1 MVGFADPIPQQ
12 RVTVFFRII
21 LMIPHAFV
29 LWILGIVAEV
39 VAVIGWFGALFT
51 GRLPDFAADYLTGY
65 VRWQTRYNAYYLLLT
80 DQYPPFTLEDTNYP
94 VRLLTRPGR
103 LNRLAVFFR
112 LILGIPA
119 LIVTSLVGFGL
130 FFFSLFVI
138 WLIVLFTGSMPR
150 AAHQALASC
159 ARYFARFYG
168 YILMLTS
175 EYPKGLF
182 GDEESAAGE
191 GFAAPPPPPSAGQ
204 AAPAYP
210 APPAAPAGPGDQTV
224 PPGPGAPTTPMTAPG
239 PGGYPPPAAPYQG
252 GGYQAGA
259 PSGPA
264 PGQDQPAGPYQPA
277 GAYEGAGAYQAAGPY
292 QPGAPGAAG
301 GWPAPGLGGAAGHEL
316 RWRLVL
322 SDTAKRL
329 VGLFLGL
336 GVLGLIAY
344 IVIIVVV
351 ASGGV
356 STEVTRQNAI
366 NSVQSDNAT
375 LSKTLT
381 PLASK
386 TAACQSSQDPLH
398 CITALDRNVGRAFHK
413 FADSVRT
420 TAMPTGSATDAAS
433 RLAGASDQAG
443 NVFQK
448 LGTAQ
453 TAEQYQSI
461 VSSSNVEQI
470 VGQVGTDYQEL
481 GTALNARQ

>member
-1 MVGFADPIPQQ
+1 M
-12 RVTVFFRII
+12 
-21 LMIPHAFV
+21 
-29 LWILGIVAEV
+29 
-39 VAVIGWFGALFT
+39 
-51 GRLPDFAADYLTGY
+51 
-65 VRWQTRYNAYYLLLT
+65 
-80 DQYPPFTLEDTNYP
+80 
-94 VRLLTRPGR
+94 
-103 LNRLAVFFR
+103 
-112 LILGIPA
+112 
-119 LIVTSLVGFGL
+119 
-130 FFFSLFVI
+130 
-138 WLIVLFTGSMPR
+138 
-150 AAHQALASC
+150 
-159 ARYFARFYG
+159 
-168 YILMLTS
+168 
-175 EYPKGLF
+175 
-182 GDEESAAGE
+182 
-191 GFAAPPPPPSAGQ
+191 AAPD
-204 AAPAYP
+204 PA
-210 APPAAPAGPGDQTV
+210 
-224 PPGPGAPTTPMTAPG
+224 
-239 PGGYPPPAAPYQG
+239 GYPPPAAPYQG
-252 GGYQAGA
+252 
-259 PSGPA
+259 
-264 PGQDQPAGPYQPA
+264 
-277 GAYEGAGAYQAAGPY
+277 GAYQAAGPY

-301 GWPAPGLGGAAGHEL
+301 GWPAPGPGGAAGPEL

-329 VGLFLGL
+329 IGLFLGL

-413 FADSVRT
+413 FADGVRT
-420 TAMPTGSATDAAS
+420 TAMPTGSATGAAS

-481 GTALNARQ
+481 GAALNASQ

>member
-12 RVTVFFRII
+12 RITVFFRII

-51 GRLPDFAADYLTGY
+51 GRLPDFAADFLTGY

-80 DQYPPFTLEDTNYP
+80 DQYPPFTLEDANYP

-138 WLIVLFTGSMPR
+138 WLIVLFTGSMPP

-210 APPAAPAGPGDQTV
+210 AAPAAPAGPGDQTI
-224 PPGPGAPTTPMTAPG
+224 PPGPGAPTTPMAAPD
-239 PGGYPPPAAPYQG
+239 PAGYPPPAAPYQG
-252 GGYQAGA
+252 G
-259 PSGPA
+259 
-264 PGQDQPAGPYQPA
+264 
-277 GAYEGAGAYQAAGPY
+277 AYQAAGPY
-292 QPGAPGAAG
+292 QPGGPGAAG
-301 GWPAPGLGGAAGHEL
+301 GWPAPGPGGAAGHEL

-329 VGLFLGL
+329 IGLFLGL

-398 CITALDRNVGRAFHK
+398 CITALDRNVGRAFHT

-433 RLAGASDQAG
+433 RWPARRTRPATCSRSWARPRRLS
-443 NVFQK
+443 
-448 LGTAQ
+448 
-453 TAEQYQSI
+453 SI
-461 VSSSNVEQI
+461 SPS
-470 VGQVGTDYQEL
+470 
-481 GTALNARQ
+481 